1 MEAEKITIG
10 GRRRRTRKQ
19 HRTRRVNT
27 WAKAAGEYYR
37 SHKNDPDIEE
47 FSDVLKSPK
56 FKEYYN
62 SKYGKNVSSKSRGRF
77 GKTRRFKHEDE
88 DMEED
93 EPMTKAPKGRKG
105 KAKGKKAADDWGWGW
120 ESDKKG
126 FKEEE
131 QQGKERFQKNE
142 LFNGGKKEKKGG
154 KNQQQEEGKQQQQE
168 GKQQQQEE

>member
-131 QQGKERFQKNE
+131 QQGKQGKERFQKNE

-168 GKQQQQEE
+168 E